1 MKSWQLLALG
11 IVLGLLAAGVVAVAV
26 SPARGQP
33 IMLTPAPSPAPLV
46 VHVTGAVENPG
57 VYALPAGS
65 RLQDAV
71 HAAGGLL
78 PGANADQLNLAGPVK
93 DGERIFVPLPA
104 ATLPVRALQLWDT
117 PAPTPAGLLNI
128 NMATVE
134 ELDGLPGI
142 GPSKAEAII
151 QYRQQNGLFTNIEQ
165 LKNVPGI
172 GDSIFAQIKDRV
184 TVQ

>member
-1 MKSWQLLALG
+1 MKSWHLLALG
-11 IVLGLLAAGVVAVAV
+11 IVLGLLAAGVVAVAI
-26 SPARGQP
+26 SPPRGQP
-33 IMLTPAPSPAPLV
+33 IMLTPPPSPAPLM

-65 RLQDAV
+65 RLQDAIN
-71 HAAGGLL
+71 AAGGLL
-78 PGANADQLNLAGPVK
+78 PGAKADQLNLASPVK
-93 DGERIFVPLPA
+93 DGERVFVPVPA
-104 ATLPVRALQLWDT
+104 ATLPARSVQIWDT
-117 PAPTPAGLLNI
+117 PAPTLAGVLNI
-128 NMATVE
+128 NTATVE

-151 QYRQQNGLFTNIEQ
+151 QYRQQNGLFTDIEQ

-172 GDSIFAQIKDRV
+172 GESIFSQIKDRV